1 VIQDK
6 TWKVYESIREN
17 NPPKSKDYLMVLEY
31 ENNAVFVYGV
41 APRANLEDFAGQ
53 LGTLIDANMPAE
65 AVN

>member
-1 VIQDK
+1 
-6 TWKVYESIREN
+6 
-17 NPPKSKDYLMVLEY
+17 MVLEY

-41 APRANLEDFAGQ
+41 APSANLEDFAAQ